1 MSQSVVWPRQ
11 MRPEPFLS
19 SVISLLVD
27 LFPGPLRSYGEAVV
41 LAGPIAPGTAH
52 LPVAGLG
59 TPAIDAALDAA
70 LHVMARH
77 YGKSGND
84 RVTDR
89 RVVASVWARHY
100 FSALLPAPLAA
111 LALRHHGLP
120 LDRAICVVDPRG
132 IPTQLQVPHPG
143 ETQCHASA
151 SARFGGLL
159 EHHLHPLIEALSRVS
174 GVSVRLLW
182 ANAGAV
188 TAEVFRHAP
197 ALLQPGMPATRA
209 TLEADA
215 AWLMDTRIRA
225 DGSANPLHAPMR
237 AHSVTRDGVTST
249 LWLRRMCCLRYRL
262 PGFDLCGDC
271 PRQLRR

>member
-11 MRPEPFLS
+11 MRPEPFPS

-41 LAGPIAPGTAH
+41 LAGPIAQGAAH
-52 LPVAGLG
+52 LPVAGFG
-59 TPAIDAALDAA
+59 TPAIDTAFDAA
-70 LHVMARH
+70 LRVMARH
-77 YGKSGND
+77 YAGA
-84 RVTDR
+84 DR

-111 LALRHHGLP
+111 LALRHHALP
-120 LDRAICVVDPRG
+120 LHRAICVVDQHG

-159 EHHLHPLIEALSRVS
+159 EHHLRPLIDTLSRVS
-174 GVSVRLLW
+174 GVSARLLW

-271 PRQLRR
+271 PRQLRQ